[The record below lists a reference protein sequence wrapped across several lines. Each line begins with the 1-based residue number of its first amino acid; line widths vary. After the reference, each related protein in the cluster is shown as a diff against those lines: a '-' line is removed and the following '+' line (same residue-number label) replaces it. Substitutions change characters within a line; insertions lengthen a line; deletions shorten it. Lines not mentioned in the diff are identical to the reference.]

1 LRSRPLT
8 KTLDLTRRNHT
19 IAPVH
24 SITVTARNYRC
35 FGDAQALRLTID
47 RGFTALVGPNDAGKS
62 AVLKLFHE
70 LRPVWTHL
78 AHPQTW
84 LAQPFPNFGGSL
96 HGVNDAREVFHDANG
111 RDIAIT
117 VESNHEPRPNAIEAV
132 EITLTRPKDMGLVL
146 STTRVVRLNNVAG
159 SPLGMPSRLTNV
171 RNEPI
176 EGHSEPMRATFEL
189 LRDAMFLPAFRNGIN
204 VGGGEHYDMDV
215 GTQFVQSFSNWKG
228 GSDKEHR
235 ATIIRLT
242 ARIAELLGF
251 ETLEINPSHAAQT
264 IVLNV
269 NGRPRELNEVG
280 SGISQFILTLV
291 SVAIRRP
298 SIVLIDE
305 PELNLHPS
313 RQVDLLQALTSL
325 TGAGAIVFATHSMGL
340 ARSVA
345 EKIYTVLRGKGK
357 AFSEMKVLGDPSTGL
372 ELVGE
377 MSYSLQAAVGVEG
390 ILFAE
395 GVTDVMPLRRFLRLY
410 GKEHRVL
417 VIPMRGGA
425 DLHANR
431 QQDWEELRRLQ
442 VKIFAL
448 IDSERKS
455 AGAPLDQ
462 RRQDFLA
469 MMSSLGYAAKA
480 LDRRA
485 IENYFPDHAISM
497 AFPGSSA
504 LGEYDKPKG
513 GNWAKADNWQIAEYV
528 TKADL
533 DGTDLGEWLE
543 ALFQ

>member
-1 LRSRPLT
+1 
-8 KTLDLTRRNHT
+8 
-19 IAPVH
+19 VH
-24 SITVTARNYRC
+24 PITVTARNYRC

-70 LRPVWTHL
+70 LRPVWVHL
-78 AHPQTW
+78 ANAHVW
-84 LAQPFPNFGGSL
+84 ASQPFPNYAGGL
-96 HGVNDAREVFHDANG
+96 HGITDAREIFHDANG
-111 RDIAIT
+111 RDIVIT
-117 VESNHEPRPNAIEAV
+117 VESNHEPQPKAIEAV
-132 EITLTRPKDMGLVL
+132 EIRINRPKSMGGVE
-146 STTRVVRLNNVAG
+146 STTRVVSLNNVAG
-159 SPLGMPSRLTNV
+159 TPLGMPSRLTDV
-171 RNEPI
+171 GDKPI
-176 EGHSEPMRATFEL
+176 EGHSEPIRTTFEI

-204 VGGGEHYDMDV
+204 VGGAAHYDIDV
-215 GTQFVQSFSNWKG
+215 GTQFIQSFSNWKG
-228 GSDKEHR
+228 GDDKEHR

-251 ETLEINPSHAAQT
+251 ESLEINPSHAAQK

-305 PELNLHPS
+305 PELNLHPT

-390 ILFAE
+390 ILFVE

-431 QQDWEELRRLQ
+431 RPDWEELRRLQ

-448 IDSERKS
+448 IDSERAN
-455 AGAPLDQ
+455 AGAPLHQ
-462 RRQDFLA
+462 IRQDFLA

-485 IENYFPDHAISM
+485 IENYFPDHATSA

-504 LGEYDKPKG
+504 LDEYDNPKG
-513 GNWAKADNWQIAEYV
+513 GGWAKADNWQIAEYV

-533 DGTDLGEWLE
+533 IGTDLGEWLE